1 MRKLQVGYL
10 GVIALAAALFVAP
23 ASARATELLVNGGF
37 ETGDFTGWTVL
48 DQPGGSGSWYIQFG
62 TLSPLNGF
70 AVPAPPEGTFAAM
83 TDQGG
88 FGSHVLYQDFVVP
101 TGVTSASLD
110 FQYFIQNLNGAFFTP
125 DTLDYTVVPNQQA
138 RVDIITTTAD
148 PFSVALADVLLNLY
162 QTQVGDPATSGYTL
176 LAYNLTALLQAHE
189 GETLRLRFAEVD
201 NQFFFNNG
209 VDAVSLEVN
218 AVPEP
223 ATLALLG
230 IGLAGAAWRRRR
242 SA

>member
-1 MRKLQVGYL
+1 MGAIV
-10 GVIALAAALFVAP
+10 LAVSLLIAP
-23 ASARATELLVNGGF
+23 ASARAAELLLNGGF
-37 ETGDFTGWTVL
+37 EAGLAGWTVV
-48 DQPGGSGSWYIQFG
+48 DQAGGSGSWFSQTG

-70 AVPAPPEGTFAAM
+70 TVSAPPEGFLAAM
-83 TDQGG
+83 TDQFGP
-88 FGSHVLYQDFVVP
+88 GSHVMYQDFVVP

-110 FQYFIQNLNGAFFTP
+110 FQYYIQNQADVFFTP
-125 DTLDYTVVPNQQA
+125 DTLDYTVSPNQQA

-148 PFSVALADVLLNLY
+148 PFSVAVADVLLNLY

-176 LAYNLTALLQAHE
+176 ISTILTAFLQAHE

-201 NQFFFNNG
+201 NQLFFLNG
-209 VDAVSLEVN
+209 VDAVSLDVT